1 MTDDELEYLH
11 SQGKVPDWWYYQ
23 KSKKPVWMKWQEQGD
38 KFIKEVEQTYE
49 QRRQEQEKKRQQEQE
64 LKRQQEQERE
74 IQDKVEVAVDNALG
88 DLFKD
93 FL

>member
-23 KSKKPVWMKWQEQGD
+23 KSKKPVWMKWQEQTD
-38 KFIKEVEQTYE
+38 KFKAEIEEREKQKK
-49 QRRQEQEKKRQQEQE
+49 QEQEKRRQQEQE
-64 LKRQQEQERE
+64 QKRQQELERE

>member
-23 KSKKPVWMKWQEQGD
+23 KSKKPVWMKWQEQTD
-38 KFIKEVEQTYE
+38 KFNAEIEEREKQKKQEQDLQAQVEQEVGKQLE
-49 QRRQEQEKKRQQEQE
+49 QTVNK
-64 LKRQQEQERE
+64 
-74 IQDKVEVAVDNALG
+74 ALE